1 MTAVTGAAF
10 YLLTSTQLVRGS
22 LGTRSREMVL
32 KPKER
37 ERGAVAVEM
46 AVVLPLLLLILIG
59 TMEYGRVFNVQNSLT
74 QAAREGA
81 RHAAI
86 NYDRDT
92 LDVEGTALG
101 AAPSLEGLGVTVE
114 DNADECGSGRDVKVT
129 TSVVLPSMSGFLD
142 AGWFGSP
149 GLFPI
154 TLTGIGVM
162 RCGG

>member
-1 MTAVTGAAF
+1 MN
-10 YLLTSTQLVRGS
+10 
-22 LGTRSREMVL
+22 
-32 KPKER
+32 PKQK

-46 AVVLPLLLLILIG
+46 AVLLPLLLLILIG
-59 TMEYGRVFNVQNSLT
+59 TMEFGRVFNIQNSLT

-86 NYDRDT
+86 HYDDDS

-101 AAPSLEGLGVTVE
+101 AAPSLDGLGVNVT
-114 DNADECGSGRDVKVT
+114 DNAGSCSDGNNVEVT
-129 TSVVLPSMSGFLD
+129 TSVTLSSMSGFLD
-142 AGWFGSP
+142 SGWFGSP
-149 GLFPI
+149 GFFPM

>member
-1 MTAVTGAAF
+1 MKA
-10 YLLTSTQLVRGS
+10 
-22 LGTRSREMVL
+22 
-32 KPKER
+32 KKK

-46 AVVLPLLLLILIG
+46 AVLVPVLLLILIG
-59 TMEYGRVFNVQNSLT
+59 TMEFGRVFNVQNSLT

-86 NYDRDT
+86 HYSDGS
-92 LDVEGTALG
+92 LDVEGTALA
-101 AAPSLEGLGVTVE
+101 AAPSLDGLGVTVT
-114 DNADECGSGRDVKVT
+114 DNAGSCSPGGDVEVT
-129 TSVVLPSMSGFLD
+129 TSVSLASMSGFLD

-149 GLFPI
+149 GLFPM